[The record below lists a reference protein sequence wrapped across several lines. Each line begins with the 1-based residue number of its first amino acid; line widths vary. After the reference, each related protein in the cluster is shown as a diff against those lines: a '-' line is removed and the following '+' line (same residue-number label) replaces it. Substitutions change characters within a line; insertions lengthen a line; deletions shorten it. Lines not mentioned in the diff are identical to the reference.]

1 MKFNVTYASDYHRE
15 YVTFFDTMQ
24 ELMDFIKDV
33 KHDVIVSRYSPSHE
47 DEDYDGEIIIYDDYI
62 E

>member
-15 YVTFFDTMQ
+15 YCAFFDTMQ

-33 KHDVIVSRYSPSHE
+33 KHDVIVSRDSICHE
-47 DEDYDGEIIIYDDYI
+47 GEGYDGEIIIYDDYI